1 MVVVAVIV
9 LFVLNRDTATDTTN
23 TNTNNVS
30 DTTNDQNVNTD
41 EAAYQPVVSEDGAY
55 SLLQPAEKLVVG
67 EITTYT
73 FAAGQLSVM
82 PAAMQSVVLN
92 ETPIQAEVDLVVSG
106 LPAKRYTLASAKDGS
121 SFDVVQVL
129 YLGQLYHFL
138 GDAAFLDHL
147 DSYILLNN
155 NE

>member
-1 MVVVAVIV
+1 MFIGFVVAMIL
-9 LFVLNRDTATDTTN
+9 LFVLNRDTATDATN
-23 TNTNNVS
+23 TNTNVAA
-30 DTTNDQNVNTD
+30 DQNVNVAESTF
-41 EAAYQPVVSEDGAY
+41 QPIVSEDGVY
-55 SLLQPAEKLVVG
+55 SLLQPAEKLEVG

-73 FAAGQLSVM
+73 FATGQLSVM

-121 SFDVVQVL
+121 DFDVVQVL
-129 YLGQLYHFL
+129 YLNQLYHFT
-138 GDAAFLDHL
+138 GDEAFLSNL
-147 DSYILLNN
+147 DQLIIFNN